1 MAKKIGYVI
10 SRFPS
15 VFQPWVAQ
23 EIIAIKKY
31 GYEIKIF
38 SLKKPNK
45 KISHYHANQLQK
57 EIYYAPFL
65 FSIKVIY
72 SLFYFVF
79 KNPVKLTETICYF
92 FNRYKSDRFNLLKF
106 FFILPKTL
114 HYAIKIKKFGIKHI
128 HAHWATFPAL
138 SALVISKLIGTSYS
152 ITCHAIDIFDETT
165 MLEEKLSN
173 AKFIVT
179 CTKHNKQYLTATY
192 QNIDQKK
199 IFVNYHGKDLSI
211 IKRKIAAP
219 DHTINILSVG
229 RLTESKGYDYLIEAL
244 NKFKTKDKI
253 NFNCYIVGDGPQKK
267 WINEKIKK
275 NKLEKMIKLTGA
287 LTHAEV
293 LKYYEKSH
301 IFTLSMVANPKN
313 GYPHRGIPNVL
324 AEAMAMEI
332 PVITTSLPAID
343 ELVKNGYNGILVPE
357 KDSDSLYKAIRNLA
371 LSKDLRGKF
380 GKNGRNT
387 VKKMYDVKSTIKDLI
402 DIFNNHVI

>member
-1 MAKKIGYVI
+1 
-10 SRFPS
+10 
-15 VFQPWVAQ
+15 
-23 EIIAIKKY
+23 
-31 GYEIKIF
+31 
-38 SLKKPNK
+38 
-45 KISHYHANQLQK
+45 
-57 EIYYAPFL
+57 
-65 FSIKVIY
+65 
-72 SLFYFVF
+72 
-79 KNPVKLTETICYF
+79 
-92 FNRYKSDRFNLLKF
+92 
-106 FFILPKTL
+106 
-114 HYAIKIKKFGIKHI
+114 
-128 HAHWATFPAL
+128 
-138 SALVISKLIGTSYS
+138 
-152 ITCHAIDIFDETT
+152 

>member
-199 IFVNYHGKDLSI
+199 SLLI
-211 IKRKIAAP
+211 IM
-219 DHTINILSVG
+219 
-229 RLTESKGYDYLIEAL
+229 
-244 NKFKTKDKI
+244 
-253 NFNCYIVGDGPQKK
+253 
-267 WINEKIKK
+267 EKIS
-275 NKLEKMIKLTGA
+275 A
-287 LTHAEV
+287 L
-293 LKYYEKSH
+293 LKEKSLLR
-301 IFTLSMVANPKN
+301 I
-313 GYPHRGIPNVL
+313 
-324 AEAMAMEI
+324 
-332 PVITTSLPAID
+332 
-343 ELVKNGYNGILVPE
+343 
-357 KDSDSLYKAIRNLA
+357 IR
-371 LSKDLRGKF
+371 
-380 GKNGRNT
+380 
-387 VKKMYDVKSTIKDLI
+387 
-402 DIFNNHVI
+402 